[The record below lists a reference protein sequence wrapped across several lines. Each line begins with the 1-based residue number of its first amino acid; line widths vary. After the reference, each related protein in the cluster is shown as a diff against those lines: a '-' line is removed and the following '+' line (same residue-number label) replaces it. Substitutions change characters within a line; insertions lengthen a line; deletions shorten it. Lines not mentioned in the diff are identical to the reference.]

1 MRLVVVVRIIVT
13 CCCCISY
20 QLAPMLTPTF
30 VPCVLTFVPCADLC
44 TLCPDLCTLC
54 PDPCTMCPDLCT
66 LCPDLC
72 TLCPDLCS
80 LYFPYLNWYKHS
92 IAHMVASCYLLGAA
106 ITFSHCMFQ
115 IIHLIAHVVISPT
128 AICTGGNFS
137 SSHWCYYCTATYAT
151 CTVWYIRLAIYEQHA
166 PMVDEAT
173 TLA

>member
-1 MRLVVVVRIIVT
+1 MQFTINSTQQIALSAAL
-13 CCCCISY
+13 CCTGLDAVGGGCTYNSY
-20 QLAPMLTPTF
+20 MLLLHLIPTS
-30 VPCVLTFVPCADLC
+30 THAD
-44 TLCPDLCTLC
+44 
-54 PDPCTMCPDLCT
+54 
-66 LCPDLC
+66 PDLC

-166 PMVDEAT
+166 PMSDEAT